1 MKNSCRNGEGPLKR
15 QRIRGTKS
23 YSSPPNTGS
32 LHKRYT
38 LMIERIRLPQRH
50 FEKKLVPYIRWDLRT
65 YLSLTLLQTNDN
77 HQSATIAGMEDQSG
91 NMSLQSVTDCKVI
104 YYLHGLSR
112 TLKVKGIF
120 HVLFYS
126 VTLSFFLAVQ
136 RPQINRTFL
145 RAQR

>member
-1 MKNSCRNGEGPLKR
+1 
-15 QRIRGTKS
+15 
-23 YSSPPNTGS
+23 
-32 LHKRYT
+32 
-38 LMIERIRLPQRH
+38 MIQERIRPSTTSFRKRTCSLH
-50 FEKKLVPYIRWDLRT
+50 LDENLRT

-104 YYLHGLSR
+104 YYLHGLSL